1 MQIDRYCSVN
11 VSPENM
17 YLEWLVVTPERQQ
30 TLEVLSPSVGHAC
43 IRLQI
48 GLKAHASSRRR
59 ISQQQ
64 TEEADRDTRCVSV
77 WHLVRVRGISCSIFL
92 ESTAKNI
99 HRRSDDLR
107 NTHKTTAR
115 RWKEMT
121 GVSSWHGPRAHPA
134 RSSNALSF
142 VTPGGL
148 VNLLVGQVLS
158 VASNF
163 LEETQNQFIFS
174 NRQIFIPQSSS
185 RSRRIIC

>member
-1 MQIDRYCSVN
+1 MQTRRYIPLCACTSEEYV
-11 VSPENM
+11 PRR
-17 YLEWLVVTPERQQ
+17 VVTPERKQ
-30 TLEVLSPSVGHAC
+30 TLEVFSACVGHAC

-59 ISQQQ
+59 ITKQQ

-115 RWKEMT
+115 RWKETT

-142 VTPGGL
+142 VIPGGL

-174 NRQIFIPQSSS
+174 NRQIFIPHSSS